1 MLLKLS
7 LSSMRKKFK
16 DYLVLLFGLTM
27 SIAIFYMF
35 QTLAQNKAFLEAN
48 AMISSIVFIFHVGT
62 FILAVI
68 TIFYI
73 FYATSFMLSMR
84 QRELGMYMTLG
95 AKKHKVTQMMFFET
109 FFIGIVSLG
118 AGIAI
123 GVGLAEGIAKVF
135 MWQLDFSGGGFKAFY
150 LSSLITTVIFYIIL
164 FFLTSGVN
172 AFKIARR
179 SVLELLHAD
188 RKQDEIK
195 TKGSKTVIGVIL
207 AIILITIGYFAMMNM
222 ELLMQMGVILAAVT
236 ITLGTYLIFVSLLP
250 YLLKKLKGIRSLNEK
265 GINSFTLAQLRFRIM
280 DLTKVLGTVAMLIAL
295 GLGAMTA
302 GISFYHNIEKQS
314 GMFHAY
320 DVTIHQPTDEDRNI
334 LAELTVTEENEYRY
348 KIDEDGIYFL
358 KEDLLANPPLVK
370 QFNSVTMEPKT
381 EEAERVAAALPDEK
395 YTLQGDE
402 DAEAIPDIWGNVVF
416 NELNTSYFMIGT
428 REIYIFDQAHYDE
441 VNGNEQHV
449 LIAMLDD
456 FTASLPQLEQMEQG
470 QRKLAEKITGEMP
483 ETTGSKYSDYT
494 AFKAISSGTVF
505 MGLFLG
511 VAFLMMMASVLMFKL
526 LASAGA
532 DAQRYAMLRKI
543 GVRKSLLAKSIYREL
558 FLIFLF
564 PAIVGL
570 VHVLVGMQMFSFIL
584 IEPYTKIWI
593 PIGIF
598 LVIYGIYYVLTVQM
612 YKRIVLPKEM

>member
-48 AMISSIVFIFHVGT
+48 AMISSIIFIFHVGT

-73 FYATSFMLSMR
+73 FYATSFMLSIR
-84 QRELGMYMTLG
+84 QREMGMYMTLG
-95 AKKHKVTQMMFFET
+95 AKKGKVTQLMFFET
-109 FFIGIVSLG
+109 FFIGIVSLVV
-118 AGIAI
+118 GIVV
-123 GVGLAEGIAKVF
+123 GVGLAEAIARLF
-135 MWQLDFSGGGFKAFY
+135 MWQLDFSDSGFKAFY
-150 LSSLITTVIFYIIL
+150 LSSLITTVIFYVIL

-172 AFKIARR
+172 ALKLARR

-188 RKQDEIK
+188 RVQDEMK
-195 TKGSKTVIGVIL
+195 AKGSRTVIGVIL
-207 AIILITIGYFAMMNM
+207 AILLLAIGYFAMINI
-222 ELLMQMGVILAAVT
+222 EVLLHNGVLIGAIT
-236 ITLGTYLIFVSLLP
+236 ITLGTYMFFISLLP
-250 YLLKKLKGIRSLNEK
+250 YLLKKLKGISRLNEK

-302 GISFYHNIEKQS
+302 GISFYHDIEKQS
-314 GMFHAY
+314 GMLHAY
-320 DVTIHQPTDEDRNI
+320 DATIHQPTDEDRDT
-334 LAELTVTEENEYRY
+334 LAELSVTEENEYRY
-348 KIDEDGIYFL
+348 KLTDDAIYFL
-358 KEDLLANPPLVK
+358 KDDLLANPPLIK
-370 QFNSVTMEPKT
+370 QFNPVTMEPT
-381 EEAERVAAALPDEK
+381 AEEAKRAATALPDAK
-395 YTLQGDE
+395 YAMQE
-402 DAEAIPDIWGNVVF
+402 DKEAEEIPDVWYNVLN
-416 NELNTSYFMIGT
+416 NELNTSFYMIGP
-428 REIYIFDQAHYDE
+428 RDIYIVDE
-441 VNGNEQHV
+441 PGYAEVKGDEQLV

-456 FTASLPQLEQMEQG
+456 FKASLPQLEKIEKG
-470 QRKLAEKITGEMP
+470 QQQLAEKLTGEMP
-483 ETTGSKYSDYT
+483 DTTGSKYSDYT
-494 AFKAISSGTVF
+494 MVKAFSSGTVF

-526 LASAGA
+526 LSSAGA
-532 DAQRYAMLRKI
+532 DVQRYAMLRKI
-543 GVRKSLLAKSIYREL
+543 GVRRSLLAKSIYREL

-564 PAIVGL
+564 PAVVGL

-584 IEPYTKIWI
+584 IEPYANIWI

-598 LVIYGIYYVLTVQM
+598 LIIYGIYYVLTVQM
-612 YKRIVLPKEM
+612 YKRIVLPHKD